1 MKIGVTGCSH
11 SSYLWG
17 NPWHFYLSEEFKAEV
32 IYTCSP
38 GAGNEMNFEKMKYT
52 IETYNVDYFI
62 FQISDPSRLVMG
74 INNWV
79 NEHEINRNQMIPNL
93 SINEQMTH
101 GQIFRDLYFYTFN
114 AHENEKNLEKIF
126 EKKLPVDDFM
136 INHVIT
142 STYNIEYKV
151 FMIMCAT
158 KFICD
163 FYGIPLIFFSW
174 FTDINELSKKVG
186 YKNILE
192 KMNIVPG
199 CVIDFINENKIESIP
214 NDGHY
219 DGDSHL
225 KIYREYLSPY
235 IKTIIK

>member
-1 MKIGVTGCSH
+1 MKIGISGCSH
-11 SSYLWG
+11 SSYNWG
-17 NPWHFYLSEEFKAEV
+17 NPWHYYMAKEFKADV
-32 IYTCSP
+32 ISTCSP
-38 GAGNEMNFEKMKYT
+38 GAGNEMNFEKMRYI
-52 IETYNVDYFI
+52 IETYNPDYFI
-62 FQISDPSRLVMG
+62 FQLSDPSRLVMG

-79 NEHEINRNQMIPNL
+79 YEHEGNRNQMLPNL
-93 SINEQMTH
+93 NLYEQMTH
-101 GQIFRDLYFYTFN
+101 SQFFKDLCFYTFN

-151 FMIMCAT
+151 FMTMCAI

-174 FTDINELSKKVG
+174 FVDINELSKKSG
-186 YKNILE
+186 YTNILE

-199 CVIDFINENKIESIP
+199 CVIDFINDNKLEAIP
-214 NDGHY
+214 GDGHY
-219 DGDSHL
+219 GSDEHR
-225 KIYREYLSPY
+225 KIYQEYLNPY